1 METGFLMAEDEAV
14 KAKFS
19 GIELADDRDGT
30 RPVKVF
36 FRWPSQDMEKAFPF
50 ITVECI
56 GIAHAEE
63 RQHSDQY
70 VYGFSGTPSVD
81 QAAFM
86 TPATSFDYWPD
97 TSTTLAGAPGVAA
110 GWVRTQ
116 EFVPVNLMYQVATH
130 TRSALHDRQLTAIL
144 MGTMRIP
151 FRFGHLNVPADD
163 SVRRFDLL
171 GWSQADMHDGEA
183 ANRKM
188 IFRKVYTLQTTAE
201 LPPFALTTLTS
212 VSSVQR
218 SVDPVDPVY

>member
-1 METGFLMAEDEAV
+1 MATGFLLAEDEAV

-19 GIELADDRDGT
+19 GITLADDRNGA

-36 FRWPSQDMEKAFPF
+36 YRWPEQEMEKAFPF
-50 ITVECI
+50 ITIECI
-56 GIAHAEE
+56 GITHAEE

-70 VYGFSGTPSVD
+70 LYGFVGTPSVG
-81 QAAFM
+81 QEAFM
-86 TPATSFDYWPD
+86 TPATSVTYWPD
-97 TSTTLAGAPGVAA
+97 TDTDVDQVAGAAA

-144 MGTMRIP
+144 MGTQRIP
-151 FRFGHLNVPADD
+151 FRFGHLLVPADD
-163 SVRRFDLL
+163 SVRRFDCL
-171 GWSQADMHDGEA
+171 GWQQADMHDGEA
-183 ANRKM
+183 GNRKM

-201 LPPFALTTLTS
+201 LPPFTLTALGS

-218 SVDPVDPVY
+218 TVDTVDPVY